1 MYDHQLLQHLNSE
14 LVKGPEH
21 LWKALALQSC
31 NPIFKHCMSH
41 TLILHLLY
49 SSHQPPIFFKL
60 LSCQDRSCSL
70 ILRLLHNGHQPSIS
84 FKLLSYQDHRIP
96 LKRYQRH
103 LTLGLFIMHM
113 AQAYFNH
120 NYRHLHR
127 HIFKQTLITNSFR
140 LSPLFIRGCPTP
152 HRHGLQPS
160 HIIRPRLEQLYTKL
174 LQFLRRLY
182 GFPITIPQ
190 HIKYLHGNFS
200 CREFSTTSQRTY
212 S

>member
-1 MYDHQLLQHLNSE
+1 MYDHQLLQHLNGE
-14 LVKGPEH
+14 LVRGPEH

-41 TLILHLLY
+41 TLILRLY

-70 ILRLLHNGHQPSIS
+70 ILRLLHKGHQPSIF
-84 FKLLSYQDHRIP
+84 FKLLGYQDHR
-96 LKRYQRH
+96 
-103 LTLGLFIMHM
+103 
-113 AQAYFNH
+113 AYFNH
-120 NYRHLHR
+120 NYRHLR
-127 HIFKQTLITNSFR
+127 CHIFKQTLIINSFR

-152 HRHGLQPS
+152 HRRGLQPS
-160 HIIRPRLEQLYTKL
+160 RIIRPRLEQLYTKL

-190 HIKYLHGNFS
+190 HIKYLRGNFS

>member
-1 MYDHQLLQHLNSE
+1 MYDHQLLQHLNGE

-41 TLILHLLY
+41 TLIL
-49 SSHQPPIFFKL
+49 
-60 LSCQDRSCSL
+60 
-70 ILRLLHNGHQPSIS
+70 RLLHNGHQPSIF
-84 FKLLSYQDHRIP
+84 FKLLGYQDHRIP

-120 NYRHLHR
+120 NHRHLHC

-174 LQFLRRLY
+174 LQFLCRLY

-212 S
+212 A